1 MPGFELIGKEEKREL
16 DNLMDKSGIL
26 FRHGFDNLR
35 NGVYK
40 TREFEKNFS
49 NQMNVQD
56 ALAVT
61 SGTAALLVALKAF
74 GIGQGDE
81 VITQSFTFVATVE
94 AIVESGA
101 KPIICDID
109 STLNLDPEALEAKIS
124 NKTKAIIVVH
134 MLGTPCNLNPII
146 KIAEKNKVNLEF
158 EASVCGGVPIIR
170 SLKEGLIANKIK
182 KVFGIFNGTSNY
194 ILSSMD
200 KENKSFNE
208 VLKNAQRLGYAESNP
223 TSDLNGDD
231 VASKLKILSSL
242 CFNSFLNKNIHVEGI
257 KDIDKDDI
265 KYAKKLGYKIKLLGY
280 AELIGKNIFQRVHPT
295 LIRNSSYV
303 GSIDG
308 VLNAVIIDGNPVG
321 QSIIQGEGA
330 GPAAT
335 TSALISDIS
344 SILRGNIK
352 FPFSISNKERKN
364 LNFKDISERF
374 FSAYFRFN
382 VTDKPGVLSNIT
394 QIFSRN
400 KVSIKR
406 LVQDPNKNKSSSSII
421 IITHPS
427 KDKSLNKIIQTINK
441 RSYVKKRSKLIR
453 IDDE

>member
-1 MPGFELIGKEEKREL
+1 MKTVNIALCGTGNVGSSFMDLVLKNKQKIKSNFDVDINLLLIGSRKGEINNTDFKGVLEKDILKVPLKDEIDVVVELIGGTDISYEL
-16 DNLMDKSGIL
+16 AKSSL
-26 FRHGFDNLR
+26 E
-35 NGVYK
+35 NGKHFVTANK
-40 TREFEKNFS
+40 
-49 NQMNVQD
+49 
-56 ALAVT
+56 ALIA
-61 SGTAALLVALKAF
+61 KY
-74 GIGQGDE
+74 GD
-81 VITQSFTFVATVE
+81 QLS
-94 AIVESGA
+94 
-101 KPIICDID
+101 
-109 STLNLDPEALEAKIS
+109 
-124 NKTKAIIVVH
+124 
-134 MLGTPCNLNPII
+134 

-158 EASVCGGVPIIR
+158 EASVCGGVPVIR
-170 SLKEGLIANKIK
+170 SLKEGLIANKIN

-208 VLKNAQRLGYAESNP
+208 VLKNAQKLGYAESNP

-265 KYAKKLGYKIKLLGY
+265 NYAKRLGYKIKLLGY

-382 VTDKPGVLSNIT
+382 VIDKPGVLSNIT

-406 LVQDPNKNKSSSSII
+406 LVQDPNKNKSLSSII

>member
-1 MPGFELIGKEEKREL
+1 
-16 DNLMDKSGIL
+16 
-26 FRHGFDNLR
+26 
-35 NGVYK
+35 
-40 TREFEKNFS
+40 
-49 NQMNVQD
+49 
-56 ALAVT
+56 
-61 SGTAALLVALKAF
+61 
-74 GIGQGDE
+74 
-81 VITQSFTFVATVE
+81 
-94 AIVESGA
+94 
-101 KPIICDID
+101 
-109 STLNLDPEALEAKIS
+109 
-124 NKTKAIIVVH
+124 
-134 MLGTPCNLNPII
+134 
-146 KIAEKNKVNLEF
+146 
-158 EASVCGGVPIIR
+158 
-170 SLKEGLIANKIK
+170 
-182 KVFGIFNGTSNY
+182 
-194 ILSSMD
+194 MD

-208 VLKNAQRLGYAESNP
+208 VLKNAQKLGYAESNP

-242 CFNSFLNKNIHVEGI
+242 CFNSYLNKNIHVEGI
-257 KDIDKDDI
+257 KDIDKEDI
-265 KYAKKLGYKIKLLGY
+265 NYAKRLGYKIKLLGY

-295 LIRNSSYV
+295 LIRKSSYV

>member
-1 MPGFELIGKEEKREL
+1 MKKLNIAIVGLGNIGSYLYQYLKKNKKILSKKNNCIPNVIFLSAKNIKKKRRFKVDKKLWLKNYLDATKNKNVDLIIELIGGAEGPAK
-16 DNLMDKSGIL
+16 NLV
-26 FRHGFDNLR
+26 FN
-35 NGVYK
+35 
-40 TREFEKNFS
+40 
-49 NQMNVQD
+49 
-56 ALAVT
+56 
-61 SGTAALLVALKAF
+61 ALKNKKHVVTANKAL
-74 GIGQGDE
+74 IAKYGD
-81 VITQSFTFVATVE
+81 QLS
-94 AIVESGA
+94 
-101 KPIICDID
+101 
-109 STLNLDPEALEAKIS
+109 
-124 NKTKAIIVVH
+124 
-134 MLGTPCNLNPII
+134 

-170 SLKEGLIANKIK
+170 SLKEGLIANKIN

-200 KENKSFNE
+200 KENKTFKE
-208 VLKNAQRLGYAESNP
+208 VLQNAQKLGYAESNP
-223 TSDLNGDD
+223 TADLNGDD
-231 VASKLKILSSL
+231 VAAKLQILSSL
-242 CFNSFLNKNIHVEGI
+242 CFNSFLNKNIHIEGI
-257 KDIDKDDI
+257 KDIDKEDI
-265 KYAKKLGYKIKLLGY
+265 NYAKRLGYKIKLLGY

-295 LIRNSSYV
+295 LIRDSSYV
-303 GSIDG
+303 ASIDG

-330 GPAAT
+330 GPSAT

-374 FSAYFRFN
+374 FSAYLRFN
-382 VTDKPGVLSNIT
+382 VIDKPGVLSNIT

-406 LVQDPNKNKSSSSII
+406 LVQDPNKNKGSSSII

-427 KDKSLNKIIQTINK
+427 KDKSLNRIIQTINK
-441 RSYVKKRSKLIR
+441 RSYVKQRSKLIR